1 MIELEPTTAS
11 GTLSIDFLFR
21 DDKVVRKQTVDSWLD
36 PGDRPWTVV
45 GFAAGSLGYITLGDR
60 MEPVAET
67 LYELNG
73 DARLALYA
81 NGRVLVKW
89 LMTLAY
95 DSDKDEDDARFGGV
109 IDPRAYYT
117 IYADR
122 NETRYDA
129 ASVRKLY
136 LRLERPQFYAMFGD
150 IETGISEPQLA
161 RYQRSEEH
169 TSELQSLMRISYA
182 VFCLNTK

>member
-1 MIELEPTTAS
+1 
-11 GTLSIDFLFR
+11 
-21 DDKVVRKQTVDSWLD
+21 
-36 PGDRPWTVV
+36 
-45 GFAAGSLGYITLGDR
+45 

-67 LYELNG
+67 TGDLNA

-81 NGRVLVKW
+81 KGRVRDKW

-161 RYQRSEEH
+161 RYQDRKSP
-169 TSELQSLMRISYA
+169 R
-182 VFCLNTK
+182 LNSSH

>member
-1 MIELEPTTAS
+1 
-11 GTLSIDFLFR
+11 
-21 DDKVVRKQTVDSWLD
+21 
-36 PGDRPWTVV
+36 
-45 GFAAGSLGYITLGDR
+45 

-67 LYELNG
+67 LDDLSA

-81 NGRVLVKW
+81 KGRVRGKW

-136 LRLERPQFYAMFGD
+136 
-150 IETGISEPQLA
+150 
-161 RYQRSEEH
+161 RSEEQ

-182 VFCLNTK
+182 AFSLKTKIITTSCIHI